1 MARRVNRERKAHRP
15 IDPKTQDFDLDVRYL
30 GNDFLKGDIKVGTSR
45 HIILATD
52 YQIQL
57 LSQSFHWFVDG
68 TFKLIKAPF
77 TQLWSIHAFVRHGT
91 VTKQVPLVFVL
102 MPTKR
107 KVIICYILN

>member
-1 MARRVNRERKAHRP
+1 MILRTVLKYFFTDMPSTNNMARRVNRERKIHRP
-15 IDPKTQDFDLDVRYL
+15 IDPKTLDFDLDVRYL

-68 TFKLIKAPF
+68 TFKLVKGGGLRYF
-77 TQLWSIHAFVRHGT
+77 KKHS
-91 VTKQVPLVFVL
+91 K
-102 MPTKR
+102 
-107 KVIICYILN
+107 